1 VRLDETGP
9 LERDEPFMLRVAQE
23 STAEA
28 PEAEHIRVLHVAQM
42 IAGGVASF
50 FEEIA
55 AYQTEAFGKDNVHFL
70 VPGGS
75 EAHLPNIDPTQIM
88 TFAQTSRRP
97 GALWD
102 FGRVARDAIVRL
114 QPDIVHLHSSFA
126 GAVVRAF
133 LPRTSGKPRVIY
145 CPHGWAFSIE
155 TSGIRKVAY
164 AAVERLLARRTD
176 LILVNSASE
185 YNLAVKYG
193 LRPDQLRTVRNGI
206 GWTPAPAAVRRTGQ
220 MQLAFIGRHDRQK
233 GIDILY
239 DAIDRFPLDGI
250 HFHIVGESIVGRNGS
265 PSAAARTNVTS
276 YGWLSRADTLQL
288 LSGMD
293 GLVMPSRWD
302 AAPIVAIEAMR
313 AGVPVIGSN
322 RGSLPEIVLNGVGG
336 YIFDIDQPD
345 ALGELLQRLNVNEL
359 RRRRS
364 AARCR
369 WAEIYVAE
377 RMNQLTRAAYEC
389 VLSQHPAS
397 PEQAPAAPTKDRQ
410 PLAWQVS

>member
-1 VRLDETGP
+1 MRLDETGP
-9 LERDEPFMLRVAQE
+9 LERDEPFMLRVPHE
-23 STAEA
+23 PTDKV

-55 AYQTEAFGKDNVHFL
+55 TYQSEAFGKENVHFL
-70 VPGGS
+70 VPRGS
-75 EAHLPNIDPTQIM
+75 EAHLPSIDPAQIM
-88 TFAQTSRRP
+88 TFARTSRRP
-97 GALWD
+97 GALFD
-102 FGRVARDAIVRL
+102 FGRAARDAILRL
-114 QPDIVHLHSSFA
+114 KPDIVHLHSSFA
-126 GAVVRAF
+126 GAVVRAL

-155 TSGIRKVAY
+155 TSGTKKMAY
-164 AAVERLLARRTD
+164 AAVERFLARRTD

-193 LRPDQLRTVRNGI
+193 LRADQLRIVRNGI
-206 GWTPAPAAVRRTGQ
+206 GWTPAPTAGLRTGQ

-250 HFHIVGESIVGRNGS
+250 HFHIVGESIVGRKET
-265 PSAAARTNVTS
+265 PSAAGRTNVTS

-345 ALGELLQRLNVNEL
+345 ALGELLQRLNVHEL

-369 WAEIYVAE
+369 WAQVYVAE
-377 RMNQLTRAAYEC
+377 RMNQLTRAAYDC
-389 VLSQHPAS
+389 VLSQYSAS
-397 PEQAPAAPTKDRQ
+397 SAEAPAAPTEDRE